1 MHSKSIPVINCQTVH
16 RQSGDFEFKIGD
28 IMNDAKVLKE
38 AAQAADL
45 IENNQ
50 VEVTDEEK
58 EILKY
63 QDTGIINI

>member
-1 MHSKSIPVINCQTVH
+1 M
-16 RQSGDFEFKIGD
+16 
-28 IMNDAKVLKE
+28 M
-38 AAQAADL
+38 AQAADL

>member
-1 MHSKSIPVINCQTVH
+1 
-16 RQSGDFEFKIGD
+16 
-28 IMNDAKVLKE
+28 MNDAKVLKE